1 MARIRYYDSTTEE
14 WVFADLAV
22 QAPLIEGTAVG
33 DTLVWNGTDW
43 VCRAAEPSV
52 LPALYQEVE
61 YIEGTGTQYL
71 QLGFPIGPTN
81 RVLLDLERLG
91 VNSWCSENDHENLKP
106 GIFGCGNSATAGRY
120 DMVLNNDGL
129 AVWCDEDFW
138 QFTSVPSDPRA
149 LFEWDLSTGKLYVD
163 GEQAYP
169 FQVPT
174 TASTYNACIFATNI
188 AGTISNKITM
198 RMYGAEF
205 YTSGTLTSKLVPC
218 YRLSDNVIGAY
229 DTVSNTF
236 LTNAGTGAFGKGAI
250 VSGKEDTANRLLSVS
265 GGGAGITSSATDVQ
279 YPSAK
284 AVYDYVDTLVGNADA
299 LLGSGV
305 IS

>member
-1 MARIRYYDSTTEE
+1 MARVKYYDSTTQT
-14 WVFADLAV
+14 WKYADMAL
-22 QAPLIEGTAVG
+22 QTGIIEGTAVG

-81 RVLLDLERLG
+81 KVVLDLERLG

-106 GIFGCGNSATAGRY
+106 GVFGCGNSATAGRY

-138 QFTSVPSDPRA
+138 QFMSVPSDPRA
-149 LFEWDLSTGKLYVD
+149 LFEWNLSTGKLYID

-169 FQVPT
+169 FQVPI

-188 AGTISNKITM
+188 AGTISNKISM

-236 LTNAGTGAFGKGAI
+236 LTNAGTGVFIKGANI
-250 VSGKEDTANRLLSVS
+250 SGKEDTANKVTSLS
-265 GGGAGITSSATDVQ
+265 SSSTDTE

-284 AVYDYVDTLVGNADA
+284 AVYDFVDTLVGNADT